1 MSVSLPPVESYA
13 DALTALMP
21 RGKGWPEA
29 RGPNWRALMLAL
41 APELRR
47 MDVEAAT
54 VIEEA
59 DPRTAVETIPDYERV
74 LDLPDACLGE
84 PEGID
89 ERRALVIAL
98 LLMKGGASPPYFEA
112 LGASFD
118 RPCEVS
124 EEFAFVCGTSG
135 AGDGLAAEVDT
146 LQAGAD
152 CGSFLSDLAAPFQW
166 WITSEASWAS
176 RVYAD
181 EDGAEA
187 GALLLD
193 FGDARLECLVER
205 FKPDHTRVHHEYDA
219 TAAVAAL
226 EVAA

>member
-1 MSVSLPPVESYA
+1 
-13 DALTALMP
+13 
-21 RGKGWPEA
+21 
-29 RGPNWRALMLAL
+29 MLSP

-47 MDVEAAT
+47 MDAEAAT

-59 DPRTAVETIPDYERV
+59 DPRTAIATIPDYERV
-74 LDLPDACLGE
+74 LDLPNACVGA

-89 ERRALVIAL
+89 DRRALVIAL
-98 LLMKGGASPPYFEA
+98 LLMKGGASPEYFEA

-124 EEFAFVCGTSG
+124 EEFAFACGTSG
-135 AGDGLAAEVDT
+135 AGDGLADEWDD

-152 CGSFLSDLAAPFQW
+152 CGSFLSDVAAPFQW

-176 RVYAD
+176 RVYA
-181 EDGAEA
+181 GAEV

-193 FGDARLECLVER
+193 FGDARLEYLASR
-205 FKPDHTRVHHEYDA
+205 FRPDHTRVHHEYDA

-226 EVAA
+226 EAAA